1 MTGQRNLHVLVVDDE
16 AAVRELTI
24 RALDR
29 VGFDCAPAI
38 NGEQALKMIEMQRFD
53 AVITDLRMPSVHGHA
68 LAVEL
73 LSRCER
79 PVVIVVTGVLEP
91 KLARDLLQRGVDD
104 IFFKPVD
111 HQMLALKLMRSIQNR
126 HQSAKAPAVL
136 EPSVA

>member
-1 MTGQRNLHVLVVDDE
+1 MTGQRNSHVLVVDDE

-29 VGFDCAPAI
+29 AGFECAPAI
-38 NGEQALKMIEMQRFD
+38 NGEQALKMMEIQRFD

-73 LSRCER
+73 LSRSDR

-111 HQMLALKLMRSIQNR
+111 HQILALKLTMSIQNR
-126 HQSAKAPAVL
+126 RESAKAAVAAEPAL
-136 EPSVA
+136 A